1 MPCTPL
7 YDLAVTDTLPH
18 RLTLHQHGRG
28 FAQPSIPKY
37 LILTEPYRGIRWLQR
52 RWPVGI
58 TQRTCSAPL
67 YLLLLLQPHR
77 SRAGYFP
84 NAQHTTASRPCCWTV
99 SLSLTSL
106 AAPCARR
113 LLWTIYWHLRNDGL
127 SPIAN
132 HSVCQERDNGDPPL
146 CFWSLKIKWSFPLWS
161 AEKTKIWN
169 EYDLVKTKK
178 KHPKPDASQ
187 IWLPKLDSNQRP
199 CD

>member
-1 MPCTPL
+1 MLSLQHWRVICFSIPITGNCTILWLQPSCPDWKPWGNRLLYSLYYNKVSVTRQKCPVHPCMIWPPQIP
-7 YDLAVTDTLPH
+7 YPH

-28 FAQPSIPKY
+28 LAQPSIPKY

-77 SRAGYFP
+77 SRAGHFP

-106 AAPCARR
+106 LRHAPEGSSEPY
-113 LLWTIYWHLRNDGL
+113 TGISGMM
-127 SPIAN
+127 
-132 HSVCQERDNGDPPL
+132 G
-146 CFWSLKIKWSFPLWS
+146 
-161 AEKTKIWN
+161 
-169 EYDLVKTKK
+169 
-178 KHPKPDASQ
+178 
-187 IWLPKLDSNQRP
+187 
-199 CD
+199 